1 MTYAVSKER
10 AEREAANF
18 NRINGNEVTRY
29 VVAEVHSPL
38 FAKQLGE
45 QWGVV
50 RQIRWAHEPREQ
62 WRNDGWVNLSG

>member
-10 AEREAANF
+10 AEREASNF
-18 NRINGNEVTRY
+18 NWINGNEVTRY
-29 VVAEVHSPL
+29 VVAEVHSP
-38 FAKQLGE
+38 FAK

-62 WRNDGWVNLSG
+62 WRNDGWVNLSETRS